1 MGKDKKDSTNDD
13 TISKHDKVEELAKR
27 RGFFWQSSEI
37 HGSIAGFYDY
47 GPMGA
52 AIKRKWENL
61 WRAYFLKGDNF
72 YEIEAS
78 NIMPKPVFV
87 ASGHLESFVDPI
99 VKCKKCK
106 HTERADQILE
116 EELKESF
123 EGKTPDE
130 LLEVIKKH
138 KIKCRSCGGF
148 LEETGILNMM
158 FPLNIGVGKN
168 VTTAYLRPETAQSA
182 YVNFSRSFNVLRKKL
197 PLGLAIIGRAY
208 RNEISPRNALLRM
221 REFTQAEL
229 QIFFDSETIE
239 EHENWDDVKNEK
251 IYYLPSNGKEEKE
264 VTASV
269 MAKELP
275 KFYVYYLIFV
285 QRFFLDIL
293 KIPKNKFRFRELS
306 KEERAFYNK
315 NHFDVEI
322 LLDYIGWKEVGG
334 VHYRTDHDLSGH
346 SRISKQDLSV
356 QVGDKK
362 VLPHVLELSFGVDR
376 NVYSLMHIFYEEEQ
390 SEKSES
396 RTLIKLPRILAP
408 YDCAVFPLVS
418 KDGLGEKAKEVK
430 SLLQSNG
437 IAVFYDDSGS
447 VGRRYRRV
455 DEIGVPLS
463 ITCDYQTLQDK
474 SVTIRDRDTMKQVRV
489 KVNELADKVKLFLNG
504 AKIEDFGKV
513 LF

>member
-1 MGKDKKDSTNDD
+1 MAKMENQSKYDK
-13 TISKHDKVEELAKR
+13 IEELAKR

-47 GPMGA
+47 APMGA
-52 AIKRKWENL
+52 AVKRKWENL
-61 WRAYFLKGDNF
+61 WRKYFLKDDNF

-78 NIMPKPVFV
+78 NIMPQPVFV

-123 EGKTPDE
+123 EGKTPEE

-138 KIKCRSCGGF
+138 KIKCRACGGL

-158 FPLNIGVGKN
+158 FPVNIGVGKN
-168 VTTAYLRPETAQSA
+168 IVMAYLRPETAQSV

-197 PLGLAIIGRAY
+197 PLGLAVIGRAY

-229 QIFFDSETIE
+229 QIFFDPENIE
-239 EHENWDDVKNEK
+239 NHDNWDDVKNEK
-251 IYYLPSNGKEEKE
+251 ITYLPANGKEEKE
-264 VTASV
+264 ITAS
-269 MAKELP
+269 ALSKELP
-275 KFYVYYLIFV
+275 KFYVYHLVFV
-285 QRFFLDIL
+285 QRFFMDVL
-293 KIPKNKFRFRELS
+293 KIPKEKFRFRELS

-315 NHFDVEI
+315 YHFDVE
-322 LLDYIGWKEVGG
+322 LMLDTWKEVGG

-346 SRISKQDLSV
+346 AKISKQDLSV

-376 NVYSLMHIFYEEEQ
+376 NVYALMHIFYEEEKT
-390 SEKSES
+390 EKETRSV
-396 RTLIKLPRILAP
+396 IKLPRNLAP
-408 YDCAVFPLVS
+408 YDCAVFPLVT
-418 KDGLGEKAKEVK
+418 KDGLDEKAKEVK
-430 SLLQSNG
+430 NILQAASLS
-437 IAVFYDDSGS
+437 VFYDDSGS
-447 VGRRYRRV
+447 IGRRYRRM
-455 DEIGVPLS
+455 DEIGVPAA
-463 ITCDYQTLQDK
+463 ITIDYDSVNDNT
-474 SVTIRDRDTMKQVRV
+474 VTIRDRDGMKQVRV
-489 KVNELADKVKLFLNG
+489 RTEELAEKIKEFLDG
-504 AKIEDFGKV
+504 QKIEN
-513 LF
+513 L